1 MSKKFTRLLA
11 ILLSLNLTFG
21 TGTFAAFAAEAEDG
35 STDIGYSESGD
46 PAASAPE
53 AEDSGT
59 ESTPDTSSSA
69 PTESTGE
76 NAEPSVPSEPSAP
89 GESAP
94 GEPASPST
102 PEAPAEAAPSAP
114 AEKAPAAEVPAEE
127 KPAEEKSAEQASVA
141 ADAVT
146 AFTQDSIRYD
156 VSSGDAVVTG
166 CADSVTK
173 LVIPATVTEGDKEYK
188 VVGIQEHA
196 FDWVNHRSLALET
209 VDLGGLPLEI
219 GEYAFRGQKSLT
231 TVVGMD
237 NITAIGNY
245 MFTACSAL
253 TSVAD
258 LSKVTSVGIQAFMNC
273 SSLTTLEGLNFSA
286 LTSIRQDAFNNMESF
301 SLELGEHTFDALES
315 LGIRAFANMT
325 GITGTVVLPEG
336 ITEIPENAFSST
348 GITGVD
354 WSHITVI
361 GTGAFRKCA
370 GLTELHLSDSVTSIG
385 ESAFSG
391 SGLTGEL
398 QLPNSIT
405 SIGSNAFENVKI
417 EGDLVLPNALTFLG
431 TSAFRGTAI
440 SSVTFPGTLKNI
452 GSYAFYRCSHL
463 SGTLI
468 IPEGVVS
475 IGKAAFTN
483 TGIEKLE
490 LADSVQTI
498 SAGAFSTCAKL
509 TSVQIG
515 EQGKGKSQLQTIGSK
530 AFNKDT
536 NITYFYIEAC
546 SADVAIDSNPLTIPT
561 GVAVKF
567 AVTVDG
573 KNIREGEESTLQ
585 QAVNAAAEGNTTI
598 TANKSFIVDGTV
610 TIPSG
615 KTITLTDEGKGLS
628 VVFKNGFAGP
638 AFRVEQGAAL
648 ILDGSF
654 NFSCFRIANGSFAEV
669 KGAMTLNGGT
679 ITRMSLSGSNMG
691 AITVDGGSFT
701 MGNGELSSISA
712 SSSAN
717 CGAVYVKNG
726 GKFAMN
732 GGKITGCMF
741 KNQYSGAVALANGT
755 MTMTDGTISGNTA
768 SEYNAAGG
776 VLVNGTSSLAM
787 SGGTIADN
795 TAKRGGGVCVRE
807 NGTFTMS
814 GGTISG
820 NSTAVKSDTIQQPN
834 AGGGGVFVE
843 DNAAFE
849 MTNGTITGNKTN
861 GMGGGVATAVLSEND
876 TVGGGRFHM
885 TGGTI
890 SDNTASC
897 GGGVYSWSGRD
908 RVVLEGG
915 NIVNN
920 TAYRQGG
927 GVYVSHAPW
936 SITIKN
942 ALITANK
949 ATIQGGGIWSCP
961 VGTVSLG
968 TDAAVF
974 GNTAGKSA
982 DDAAFL
988 LKWDKT
994 YSTSFSGKMYGG
1006 GLVTWYRDTSISA
1019 GDANYGAFGGDRY
1032 DAANPGAPVEPASG
1046 AIKGYGLKAVVSA
1059 ESKALAE
1066 TAPLKIMGNTAE
1078 RGGGVGTNGE
1088 VIIPGEDTLE
1098 NPVSLTVHKVWSGA
1112 SAYPTAVTVNL
1123 IRIAKDGTRTAIGT
1137 VLLSERSTDKDGK
1150 TWSYTFANLDG
1161 AYTYTVEEEA
1171 VDGFNTSITGS
1182 MADGF
1187 NITNSKKSGGG
1198 GGGGGHHKPD
1208 PKPTPDPDPKPP
1220 VDIPDQPTPLDPLK
1234 PTENIPDGKVPTTK
1248 PETQTKTPDKTKT
1261 VNIPD
1266 SKTPTSSVPKTGDIG
1281 GLWAAL
1287 CGLSA
1292 MGLAY
1297 FGIRRKHD

>member
-1 MSKKFTRLLA
+1 MSKKFTRLMA
-11 ILLSLNLTFG
+11 ILLSLNLTFS

-35 STDIGYSESGD
+35 STDTGYSESGD
-46 PAASAPE
+46 PAASAPK

-59 ESTPDTSSSA
+59 ENTPDMSSPA
-69 PTESTGE
+69 PTEGTGE

-89 GESAP
+89 SES
-94 GEPASPST
+94 ASPST
-102 PEAPAEAAPSAP
+102 SASPTEAAPSAP
-114 AEKAPAAEVPAEE
+114 AEKAPAAEIPAEE

-141 ADAVT
+141 AYAVT

-173 LVIPATVTEGDKEYK
+173 LVIPETVTYDDKEYK
-188 VVGIQEHA
+188 VVGIQDHA
-196 FDWVNHRSLALET
+196 FDWANHRNLALET

-273 SSLTTLEGLNFSA
+273 SSLTALEGLNFSA
-286 LTSIRQDAFNNMESF
+286 LTSIRQEAFNNMGSF

-315 LGIRAFANMT
+315 LGVRAFANMT
-325 GITGTVVLPEG
+325 DITGKVVLPER
-336 ITEIPENAFSST
+336 ITEIPEGAFLNT

-361 GTGAFRKCA
+361 GTGAFSNCK
-370 GLTELHLSDSVTSIG
+370 GLTELHLSGSVTSIG
-385 ESAFSG
+385 ERAFKD

-398 QLPNSIT
+398 QLPNSVT
-405 SIGSNAFENVKI
+405 SIGNEAFRNVKI
-417 EGDLVLPNALTFLG
+417 EGNLVLPSALTFLG
-431 TSAFRGTAI
+431 TRAFNETTI

-452 GSYAFYRCSHL
+452 GNYAFYNCPNL
-463 SGTLI
+463 SDTLI

-475 IGKAAFTN
+475 IGTAAFTK

-546 SADVAIDSNPLTIPT
+546 SADVAIDSNPLTIPA

-573 KNIREGEESTLQ
+573 KNIREGEETTLQ
-585 QAVNAAAEGNTTI
+585 QAVDAAAEGNTTI
-598 TANKSFIVDGTV
+598 TANKSFIIDGTV
-610 TIPSG
+610 TIASG

-669 KGAMTLNGGT
+669 NGAMTLNGGT

-712 SSSAN
+712 SSAN

-741 KNQYSGAVALANGT
+741 KNQYSGAVALADST
-755 MTMTDGTISGNTA
+755 MTMTEGTISGNTA

-807 NGTFTMS
+807 NGKFTMS

-820 NSTAVKSDTIQQPN
+820 NSTAVDSATIQQPN

-843 DNAAFE
+843 DNASFE

-876 TVGGGRFHM
+876 TVGGGWFHM
-885 TGGTI
+885 TDGTI

-897 GGGVYSWSGRD
+897 GGGVYSWSGRN

-949 ATIQGGGIWSCP
+949 AAIQGGGIWSCP

-988 LKWDKT
+988 LKWNET
-994 YSTSFSGKMYGG
+994 YSTSFSGRMYGG
-1006 GLVTWYRDTSISA
+1006 GLVTWYRDTSIAA
-1019 GDANYGAFGGDRY
+1019 GDANYGAFAGDRY

-1098 NPVSLTVHKVWSGA
+1098 NPVSLTVHKVWSGT

-1171 VDGFNTSITGS
+1171 VDGFNTSISGS

-1187 NITNSKKSGGG
+1187 TITNSKKSGGG

-1234 PTENIPDGKVPTTK
+1234 PTENIPDNKVPTTK
-1248 PETQTKTPDKTKT
+1248 PETQTKTPDKTKA

>member
-1 MSKKFTRLLA
+1 MSKKLTRLLS

-35 STDIGYSESGD
+35 STDTGYSESGD

-53 AEDSGT
+53 AEDSDT
-59 ESTPDTSSSA
+59 ESTPDTSSPA

-89 GESAP
+89 GESA
-94 GEPASPST
+94 SPST
-102 PEAPAEAAPSAP
+102 SEAPAEAAPSAP
-114 AEKAPAAEVPAEE
+114 AEKVPADEVPAEE

-141 ADAVT
+141 AYAVT
-146 AFTQDSIRYD
+146 AFTQDSIQYD

-173 LVIPATVTEGDKEYK
+173 LVIPATVTYDDKEYK

-196 FDWVNHRSLALET
+196 FDWANHRSLALET
-209 VDLGGLPLEI
+209 ADLGGLPLEI
-219 GEYAFRGQKSLT
+219 GEYAFRGQRSLT
-231 TVVGMD
+231 TVAGMD

-245 MFTACSAL
+245 MFTTCSAL

-286 LTSIRQDAFNNMESF
+286 LTSIGQEAFNNMKSF
-301 SLELGEHTFDALES
+301 SLELGEHTFDALEF
-315 LGIRAFANMT
+315 LDIRAFANT
-325 GITGTVVLPEG
+325 AGITGKVVLPER
-336 ITEIPENAFSST
+336 ITEIPDNAFSNT

-354 WSHITVI
+354 WSHITV
-361 GTGAFRKCA
+361 
-370 GLTELHLSDSVTSIG
+370 IG

-405 SIGSNAFENVKI
+405 SIGNKAFKNVKI

-431 TSAFRGTAI
+431 TDAFRGTAI

-452 GSYAFYRCSHL
+452 GSYAFNSCSNL

-475 IGKAAFTN
+475 IGTAAFMK

-490 LADSVQTI
+490 LANSVQTI
-498 SAGAFSTCAKL
+498 STSAFSTCAKL

-546 SADVAIDSNPLTIPT
+546 SADVAIDSNPLTIPA

-573 KNIREGEESTLQ
+573 ANIREDEATTLQ
-585 QAVNAAAEGNTTI
+585 QAVDAAAAENTII
-598 TANKSFIVDGTV
+598 TADKSFIVDGTV

-669 KGAMTLNGGT
+669 NGAMTLNGGT

-732 GGKITGCMF
+732 GGKITGCTF
-741 KNQYSGAVALANGT
+741 KNQYSGAVALADGN
-755 MTMTDGTISGNTA
+755 MTMADGAISGNTA

-776 VLVNGTSSLAM
+776 VLVNGTSSLTM

-820 NSTAVKSDTIQQPN
+820 NSTAVDSATIQQPN

-897 GGGVYSWSGRD
+897 GGGVYSWSGRN

-915 NIVNN
+915 KIVTN

-949 ATIQGGGIWSCP
+949 AAIQGGGIWSCP

-982 DDAAFL
+982 DDAAVL

-1006 GLVTWYRDTSISA
+1006 GLVTWYRDTSIAA
-1019 GDANYGAFGGDRY
+1019 GDQNYGAFGGDRY

-1098 NPVSLTVHKVWSGA
+1098 NPLSLTVHKVWSGT

-1150 TWSYTFANLDG
+1150 TWSYTFAKLDG

-1171 VDGFNTSITGS
+1171 VDGFNTSISGS

-1187 NITNSKKSGGG
+1187 TITNSKKSGGG

>member
-1 MSKKFTRLLA
+1 MSKKFTRLMA
-11 ILLSLNLTFG
+11 ILLSLNLTFS

-35 STDIGYSESGD
+35 STDTGYSESGD
-46 PAASAPE
+46 PAASAPK
-53 AEDSGT
+53 AEDSGI
-59 ESTPDTSSSA
+59 ENTPDTSSPA
-69 PTESTGE
+69 PTEGTGE
-76 NAEPSVPSEPSAP
+76 NAEPSAPSEPSAP

-94 GEPASPST
+94 PST
-102 PEAPAEAAPSAP
+102 SEAPAEAAPSVP
-114 AEKAPAAEVPAEE
+114 AEKAPAAEIPAEE
-127 KPAEEKSAEQASVA
+127 KPAEEKLVA
-141 ADAVT
+141 AYAVT

-173 LVIPATVTEGDKEYK
+173 LVIPETVTYDDKEYK
-188 VVGIQEHA
+188 VVGIQDHA
-196 FDWVNHRSLALET
+196 FDWANHRSLALET
-209 VDLGGLPLEI
+209 ADLGGLPLEI

-231 TVVGMD
+231 TVAGMD
-237 NITAIGNY
+237 NITAVSDY
-245 MFTACSAL
+245 MFTGCAAL

-286 LTSIRQDAFNNMESF
+286 LTSIKQEAFNNMESF
-301 SLELGEHTFDALES
+301 SLELGEHTFDSLES
-315 LGIRAFANMT
+315 LGVRAFANMT
-325 GITGTVVLPEG
+325 DITGKVVLPER
-336 ITEIPENAFSST
+336 ITEIPEGAFLNT

-361 GTGAFRKCA
+361 GK
-370 GLTELHLSDSVTSIG
+370 
-385 ESAFSG
+385 SAFSNCK
-391 SGLTGEL
+391 GLTGEL

-405 SIGSNAFENVKI
+405 SIGDKAFMNVKI
-417 EGDLVLPNALTFLG
+417 EGDLALPNALTFLG
-431 TSAFRGTAI
+431 TDAFSGTAI

-452 GSYAFYRCSHL
+452 GSYAFYSCSNL

-475 IGKAAFTN
+475 IGTAAFTN

-515 EQGKGKSQLQTIGSK
+515 EQGKGKSQLQTIGRK

-546 SADVAIDSNPLTIPT
+546 SADVAIYSDPLTIPA

-573 KNIREGEESTLQ
+573 ANIREGEESTLQ
-585 QAVNAAAEGNTTI
+585 QAVDVAAEGNTTI

-628 VVFKNGFAGP
+628 IVFKNGFTGP
-638 AFRVEQGAAL
+638 AFRVEPDAAL

-669 KGAMTLNGGT
+669 NGAMTLNGGT

-820 NSTAVKSDTIQQPN
+820 NSTAVDSDTIQLPN

-843 DNAAFE
+843 DNASFE

-920 TAYRQGG
+920 TAHRQGG

-942 ALITANK
+942 ALITANT
-949 ATIQGGGIWSCP
+949 AAIQGGGIWSCP

-988 LKWDKT
+988 LKWNET

-1006 GLVTWYRDTSISA
+1006 GLVTWYRDTSIGA
-1019 GDANYGAFGGDRY
+1019 GDPNYGAFGGDRY
-1032 DAANPGAPVEPASG
+1032 DAANPGAPVKPASG
-1046 AIKGYGLKAVVSA
+1046 ATNGYGLKAVVSA

-1171 VDGFNTSITGS
+1171 VDGFNTSISGS

-1187 NITNSKKSGGG
+1187 TITNSKKSGGG

-1234 PTENIPDGKVPTTK
+1234 PTENIPDSKVPTTK

>member
-1 MSKKFTRLLA
+1 MSKKLTRLLS

-21 TGTFAAFAAEAEDG
+21 AGTFAAFAAEAEDG
-35 STDIGYSESGD
+35 STDTGYSESGD

-53 AEDSGT
+53 AEDSDT
-59 ESTPDTSSSA
+59 ESTPDTSSPA

-89 GESAP
+89 GESA
-94 GEPASPST
+94 SPST
-102 PEAPAEAAPSAP
+102 SEAPAEAAPSAP
-114 AEKAPAAEVPAEE
+114 AEKVPADEVPAEE

-141 ADAVT
+141 AYAVT
-146 AFTQDSIRYD
+146 AFTQDSIQYD

-173 LVIPATVTEGDKEYK
+173 LVIPATVTYDDKEYK

-196 FDWVNHRSLALET
+196 FDWANHRSLALET
-209 VDLGGLPLEI
+209 ADLGGLPLEI
-219 GEYAFRGQKSLT
+219 GEYAFRGQRSLT
-231 TVVGMD
+231 TVAGMD

-245 MFTACSAL
+245 MFTTCSAL

-286 LTSIRQDAFNNMESF
+286 LTSIGQEAFNNMKSF
-301 SLELGEHTFDALES
+301 SLELGEHTFDALEF
-315 LGIRAFANMT
+315 LDIRAFANT
-325 GITGTVVLPEG
+325 AGITGKVVLPER
-336 ITEIPENAFSST
+336 ITEIPDNAFSNT

-354 WSHITVI
+354 WSHITV
-361 GTGAFRKCA
+361 
-370 GLTELHLSDSVTSIG
+370 IG

-405 SIGSNAFENVKI
+405 SIGNKAFKNVKI

-431 TSAFRGTAI
+431 TDAFRGTAI

-452 GSYAFYRCSHL
+452 GSYAFNSCSNL

-475 IGKAAFTN
+475 IGTAAFMK

-490 LADSVQTI
+490 LANSVQTI
-498 SAGAFSTCAKL
+498 STSAFSTCAKL

-546 SADVAIDSNPLTIPT
+546 SADVAIDSNPLTIPA

-573 KNIREGEESTLQ
+573 ANIREDEATTLQ
-585 QAVNAAAEGNTTI
+585 QAVDAAAAENTII
-598 TANKSFIVDGTV
+598 TADKSFIVDGTV

-669 KGAMTLNGGT
+669 NGAMTLNGGT

-732 GGKITGCMF
+732 GGKITGCTF
-741 KNQYSGAVALANGT
+741 KNQYSGAVALADGN
-755 MTMTDGTISGNTA
+755 MTMADGAISGNTA

-843 DNAAFE
+843 DNASFE

-988 LKWDKT
+988 LKWNET
-994 YSTSFSGKMYGG
+994 YSTSFSGRMYGG
-1006 GLVTWYRDTSISA
+1006 GLVTWYRDTSIAA
-1019 GDANYGAFGGDRY
+1019 GDANYGAFAGDRY

-1171 VDGFNTSITGS
+1171 VDGFNTSISGS

-1187 NITNSKKSGGG
+1187 TITNSKKSGGG

-1208 PKPTPDPDPKPP
+1208 PKPTPDPKPP

-1234 PTENIPDGKVPTTK
+1234 PTENIPDSKVPTTK
-1248 PETQTKTPDKTKT
+1248 PEIQTKTPDKTKT

>member
-1 MSKKFTRLLA
+1 MSKKLTRLLS

-35 STDIGYSESGD
+35 STDTGYSESGD

-53 AEDSGT
+53 AEDSDT
-59 ESTPDTSSSA
+59 ESTPDTSSPA

-89 GESAP
+89 GESA
-94 GEPASPST
+94 SPST
-102 PEAPAEAAPSAP
+102 SEAPAEAAPSAP
-114 AEKAPAAEVPAEE
+114 AEKVPADEVPAEE

-141 ADAVT
+141 AYAVT
-146 AFTQDSIRYD
+146 AFTQDSIQYD

-173 LVIPATVTEGDKEYK
+173 LVIPATVTYDDKEYK

-196 FDWVNHRSLALET
+196 FDWANHRSLALET
-209 VDLGGLPLEI
+209 ADLGGLPLEI
-219 GEYAFRGQKSLT
+219 GEYAFRGQRSLT
-231 TVVGMD
+231 TVAGMD

-245 MFTACSAL
+245 MFTTCSAL

-286 LTSIRQDAFNNMESF
+286 LTSIGQEAFNNMKSF
-301 SLELGEHTFDALES
+301 SLELGEHTFDALEF
-315 LGIRAFANMT
+315 LDIRAFANT
-325 GITGTVVLPEG
+325 AGITGKVVLPER
-336 ITEIPENAFSST
+336 ITEIPDNAFSNT

-354 WSHITVI
+354 WSHITV
-361 GTGAFRKCA
+361 
-370 GLTELHLSDSVTSIG
+370 IG

-405 SIGSNAFENVKI
+405 SIGNKAFKNVKI

-431 TSAFRGTAI
+431 TDAFRGTAI

-452 GSYAFYRCSHL
+452 GSYAFNSCSNL

-475 IGKAAFTN
+475 IGTAAFMK

-490 LADSVQTI
+490 LANSVQTI
-498 SAGAFSTCAKL
+498 STSAFSTCAKL

-546 SADVAIDSNPLTIPT
+546 SADVAIDSNPLTIPA

-573 KNIREGEESTLQ
+573 ANIREDEATTLQ
-585 QAVNAAAEGNTTI
+585 QAVDAAAAENTII
-598 TANKSFIVDGTV
+598 TADKSFIVDGTV

-669 KGAMTLNGGT
+669 NGAMTLNGGT

-732 GGKITGCMF
+732 GGKITGCTF
-741 KNQYSGAVALANGT
+741 KNQYSGAVALADGT
-755 MTMTDGTISGNTA
+755 MTMTEGTISGNTA

-820 NSTAVKSDTIQQPN
+820 NSTAVDSDTIQLPN

-843 DNAAFE
+843 DNASFE

-920 TAYRQGG
+920 TAHRQGG

-942 ALITANK
+942 ALITANT
-949 ATIQGGGIWSCP
+949 AAIQGGGIWSCP

-988 LKWDKT
+988 LKWNET

-1006 GLVTWYRDTSISA
+1006 GLVTWYRDTSIGA
-1019 GDANYGAFGGDRY
+1019 GDPNYGAFGGDRY
-1032 DAANPGAPVEPASG
+1032 DAANPGAPVKPASG
-1046 AIKGYGLKAVVSA
+1046 ATNGYGLKAVVSA

-1171 VDGFNTSITGS
+1171 VDGFNTSISGS

-1187 NITNSKKSGGG
+1187 TITNSKKSGGG

-1234 PTENIPDGKVPTTK
+1234 PTENIPDSKVPTTK

>member
-1 MSKKFTRLLA
+1 MSKKFTRLMA
-11 ILLSLNLTFG
+11 ILLSLNLTFS

-35 STDIGYSESGD
+35 STDTGYSESGD
-46 PAASAPE
+46 HAASAPK

-59 ESTPDTSSSA
+59 ENTPDMSSPA
-69 PTESTGE
+69 PTEGTGE
-76 NAEPSVPSEPSAP
+76 NAEPSAPSEPSAP

-94 GEPASPST
+94 PST
-102 PEAPAEAAPSAP
+102 SEAPAEAAPSVP
-114 AEKAPAAEVPAEE
+114 AEKAPAAEIPAEE
-127 KPAEEKSAEQASVA
+127 KPAEEKLVA
-141 ADAVT
+141 AYAVT

-173 LVIPATVTEGDKEYK
+173 LVIPETVTYDDKEYK
-188 VVGIQEHA
+188 VVGIQDHA
-196 FDWVNHRSLALET
+196 FDWANHRSLALET
-209 VDLGGLPLEI
+209 ADLGGLPLEI

-231 TVVGMD
+231 TVAGMD
-237 NITAIGNY
+237 NITAVSDY
-245 MFTACSAL
+245 MFTGCAAL

-286 LTSIRQDAFNNMESF
+286 LTSIKQEAFNNMESF
-301 SLELGEHTFDALES
+301 SLELGEHTFDSLES
-315 LGIRAFANMT
+315 LGVRAFANMT
-325 GITGTVVLPEG
+325 DITGKVVLPER
-336 ITEIPENAFSST
+336 ITEIPEGAFLNT

-361 GTGAFRKCA
+361 GK
-370 GLTELHLSDSVTSIG
+370 
-385 ESAFSG
+385 SAFSNCK
-391 SGLTGEL
+391 GLTGEL

-405 SIGSNAFENVKI
+405 SIGDKAFMNVKI
-417 EGDLVLPNALTFLG
+417 EGDLALPNALTFLG
-431 TSAFRGTAI
+431 TDAFSGTAI

-452 GSYAFYRCSHL
+452 GSYAFYSCSNL

-475 IGKAAFTN
+475 IGTAAFTN

-515 EQGKGKSQLQTIGSK
+515 EQGKGKSQLQTIGRK

-546 SADVAIDSNPLTIPT
+546 SADVAIYSDPLTIPA

-573 KNIREGEESTLQ
+573 ANIREGEESTLQ
-585 QAVNAAAEGNTTI
+585 QAVDVAAEGNTTI

-628 VVFKNGFAGP
+628 IVFKNGFTGP
-638 AFRVEQGAAL
+638 AFRVEPDAAL

-669 KGAMTLNGGT
+669 NGAMTLNGGT
-679 ITRMSLSGSNMG
+679 ITRMSLSGSDMG

-732 GGKITGCMF
+732 GGKITGCTF
-741 KNQYSGAVALANGT
+741 KNQYSGAVALADGN
-755 MTMTDGTISGNTA
+755 MTMTGGTISGNTA
-768 SEYNAAGG
+768 SAYNAAGG

-820 NSTAVKSDTIQQPN
+820 NSTAVDSDTIQQPN

-897 GGGVYSWSGRD
+897 GGGVYSWSGRN

-949 ATIQGGGIWSCP
+949 AAIQGGGIWSCP

-988 LKWDKT
+988 LKWNET

-1006 GLVTWYRDTSISA
+1006 GLVTWYRDTSIGA
-1019 GDANYGAFGGDRY
+1019 GDPNYGAFGGDRY
-1032 DAANPGAPVEPASG
+1032 DAANPGAPVKPASG
-1046 AIKGYGLKAVVSA
+1046 ATNGYGLKAVVSA

-1171 VDGFNTSITGS
+1171 VDGFNTSISGS

-1187 NITNSKKSGGG
+1187 TITNSKKSGGG

-1234 PTENIPDGKVPTTK
+1234 PTENIPDNKVPTTK

>member
-1 MSKKFTRLLA
+1 MSKKFTRLMA
-11 ILLSLNLTFG
+11 ILLSLNLTFS

-35 STDIGYSESGD
+35 STDTGYSESGD
-46 PAASAPE
+46 HAASAPK

-59 ESTPDTSSSA
+59 ENTPDMSSPA
-69 PTESTGE
+69 PTEGTGE
-76 NAEPSVPSEPSAP
+76 NAEPSAPSEPSAP

-94 GEPASPST
+94 PST
-102 PEAPAEAAPSAP
+102 SEAPAEAAPSVP
-114 AEKAPAAEVPAEE
+114 AEKAPAAEIPAEE
-127 KPAEEKSAEQASVA
+127 KPAEEKLVA
-141 ADAVT
+141 AYAVT

-173 LVIPATVTEGDKEYK
+173 LVIPETVTYDDKEYK
-188 VVGIQEHA
+188 VVGIQDHA
-196 FDWVNHRSLALET
+196 FDWANHRSLALET
-209 VDLGGLPLEI
+209 ADLGGLPLEI

-231 TVVGMD
+231 TVAGMD
-237 NITAIGNY
+237 NITAVSDY
-245 MFTACSAL
+245 MFTGCAAL

-286 LTSIRQDAFNNMESF
+286 LTSIKQEAFNNMESF
-301 SLELGEHTFDALES
+301 SLELGEHTFDSLES
-315 LGIRAFANMT
+315 LGVRAFANMT
-325 GITGTVVLPEG
+325 DITGKVVLPER
-336 ITEIPENAFSST
+336 ITEIPEGAFLNT

-361 GTGAFRKCA
+361 GK
-370 GLTELHLSDSVTSIG
+370 
-385 ESAFSG
+385 SAFSNCK
-391 SGLTGEL
+391 GLTGEL

-405 SIGSNAFENVKI
+405 SIGDKAFMNVKI
-417 EGDLVLPNALTFLG
+417 EGDLALPNALTFLG

-475 IGKAAFTN
+475 IGKAAFTQ

-498 SAGAFSTCAKL
+498 SAGAFSTCTKL

-546 SADVAIDSNPLTIPT
+546 SADVAIDSNSLTIPA

-598 TANKSFIVDGTV
+598 TANKSFIVDDTV

-638 AFRVEQGAAL
+638 AFHVEQGAAL

-669 KGAMTLNGGT
+669 NGAMTLNGGT

-795 TAKRGGGVCVRE
+795 TAKRGGVCVRE

-820 NSTAVKSDTIQQPN
+820 NSTAVDSATIQQPN

-920 TAYRQGG
+920 TAHRQGG

-942 ALITANK
+942 ALITANT
-949 ATIQGGGIWSCP
+949 AAIQGGGIWSCP

-988 LKWDKT
+988 LKWNET

-1006 GLVTWYRDTSISA
+1006 GLVTWYRDTSIGA
-1019 GDANYGAFGGDRY
+1019 GDPNYGAFGGDRY
-1032 DAANPGAPVEPASG
+1032 DAANPGAPVKPASG
-1046 AIKGYGLKAVVSA
+1046 ATNGYGLKAVVSA

-1171 VDGFNTSITGS
+1171 VDGFNTSISGS

-1187 NITNSKKSGGG
+1187 TITNSKKSGGG

-1234 PTENIPDGKVPTTK
+1234 PTENIPDSKVPTTK